1 MEAIENS
8 LVNILKERYEI
19 TVIIANARTYLPS
32 NSVEN
37 RLSIIIGNKRF
48 CLYLTRKSHFYFREN
63 RNYFSFSRDYQRSI
77 NH

>member
-19 TVIIANARTYLPS
+19 TVIIANARTYLPA

-37 RLSIIIGNKRF
+37 RLSVIIGNKKF
-48 CLYLTRKSHFYFREN
+48 CLYLARKYHFYFRKIGITFHFRE
-63 RNYFSFSRDYQRSI
+63 I
-77 NH
+77 IKEV